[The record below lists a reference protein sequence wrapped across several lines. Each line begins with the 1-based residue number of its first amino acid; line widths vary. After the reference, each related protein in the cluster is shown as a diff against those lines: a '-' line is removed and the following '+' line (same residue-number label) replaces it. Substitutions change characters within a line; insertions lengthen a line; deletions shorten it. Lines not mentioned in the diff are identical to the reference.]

1 MIRGKEGI
9 SGGRLS
15 DGMSSGRLREGMCS
29 GGYLRFVVV
38 DVDVVPIQTHWY
50 SAK

>member
-1 MIRGKEGI
+1 MGNECA
-9 SGGRLS
+9 SGRLS
-15 DGMSSGRLREGMCS
+15 DGMSGGRLRESMSG

-38 DVDVVPIQTHWY
+38 DVDVAPIQTHWY